1 MHDSR
6 DEENPSGIILT
17 FNDTLND
24 VNESFLSIL

>member
-6 DEENPSGIILT
+6 DEENPSGINLT
-17 FNDTLND
+17 FNETLYD